1 MVRLA
6 RDSAESPGRRRTPP
20 AGHVAGNLAG
30 KGETDDWALVPE
42 TFSVRWCGVHVAGRR
57 GLDRLSTFVR
67 GSIPWDWSCSRR
79 MLVRASSRP
88 PRWIFEARTR
98 CVQSPCGQQLFTL
111 GTIPRYSTSNP
122 RGEANLTILRQSS
135 FPTYGQTVSFIVG
148 TCPYLCICDSGPRCY
163 MVRDGA
169 FHLVSA
175 SSELVCSS
183 LSAPIGTDWYWY
195 SFSRGS
201 PVAMAPSPSS

>member
-20 AGHVAGNLAG
+20 AGQWRATSREKAKPTIGRSSRKLFFG
-30 KGETDDWALVPE
+30 LV
-42 TFSVRWCGVHVAGRR
+42 VRECTLPDGG

-67 GSIPWDWSCSRR
+67 GSVPWDWSCSRR

-88 PRWIFEARTR
+88 PRWIPEARTR
-98 CVQSPCGQQLFTL
+98 CVESPKRATTFHL
-111 GTIPRYSTSNP
+111 GDFIQRYSTSNP

-135 FPTYGQTVSFIVG
+135 FPTYGQTVSVIVG

-163 MVRDGA
+163 IVRDSA
-169 FHLVSA
+169 FHLIGILVFLFARFAGGHGALTLKLKVVS
-175 SSELVCSS
+175 
-183 LSAPIGTDWYWY
+183 
-195 SFSRGS
+195 
-201 PVAMAPSPSS
+201 